1 MPPKD
6 QTSPNP
12 EQMISP
18 EGSNPPSSLDIVELT
33 SSLQATEPRRAIS
46 LHKRSASDSLVI
58 LRKPYLVGQSSSSLV
73 TETQKWG
80 RSFEPTMDPKKM
92 KRWTYLHTH
101 TMKLLLANRVSAQ
114 KSRLRR
120 MEYIE
125 KLNKDIETEQAKI
138 AELAPQVS
146 YYKHR
151 RAMLQKENDEIKQK
165 IEFLEKEEAR
175 KEAEYQ
181 ALKDE
186 RDMLALT
193 YFLQQ
198 EGL

>member
-92 KRWTYLHTH
+92 KR
-101 TMKLLLANRVSAQ
+101 LLANRVSAQ